1 MSDQSEEADVPH
13 MTCWEVDFAVKSSK
27 TGVNRALIFIKR
39 KKIQTPKERN
49 IELTRGGQR
58 EGAGRPKGAIS
69 LSTRAIIEAAKSNG
83 EMPIDY
89 MLRIMRDE
97 NAPDAR
103 RDRMARAAA
112 AYMHSKL
119 STVED
124 EQEGDEGD
132 ATETVGTAR
141 DAP

>member
-1 MSDQSEEADVPH
+1 M
-13 MTCWEVDFAVKSSK
+13 
-27 TGVNRALIFIKR
+27 L
-39 KKIQTPKERN
+39 PK
-49 IELTRGGQR
+49 GGR
-58 EGAGRPKGAIS
+58 RSGAGRPKGAIS

-112 AYMHSKL
+112 AYLHSKL
-119 STVED
+119 SSIED
-124 EQEGDEGD
+124 EEAQDTERAPQPQTWDEVD
-132 ATETVGTAR
+132 AAS
-141 DAP
+141 